1 MKKTIAVILCMVL
14 VLPLLT
20 ACEKAAPL
28 SPEAKAIVGSWAYN
42 HDPETAVLIL
52 KDNGAAEYDGKTYRQ
67 FTYDGE
73 FLELS
78 DRSGPA
84 WQIRCLTDE
93 KGMLLYRRAEYECDG
108 NHEGLI
114 GNWKDEK
121 DKWSFQ
127 FTDTNAFFEDGYFPG
142 TFTVDETAGSIRLR
156 YAGGELE
163 DTVCYYTIEGDT
175 LILDYPWR
183 MVRMD

>member
-1 MKKTIAVILCMVL
+1 MKKLICVVCM
-14 VLPLLT
+14 LL
-20 ACEKAAPL
+20 ALLLLAGCAEKTDL
-28 SPEAKAIVGSWAYN
+28 SPEAQKLVGKWAYEYE
-42 HDPETAVLIL
+42 PETAVLIL
-52 KDNGAAEYDGKTYRQ
+52 NQNGSAKFDGKKYDR

-78 DRSGPA
+78 FKDGPA
-84 WQIRCLTDE
+84 QQIRCLTDE
-93 KGMLLYRRAEYECDG
+93 KGVLLYRRAEYECDG
-108 NHEGLI
+108 THEGLI

-127 FTDTNAFFEDGYFPG
+127 FTDTNAFFEDGMFPG
-142 TFTVDETAGSIRLR
+142 TFFVDEAAGSIRLK

-183 MVRMD
+183 MVPAE

>member
-1 MKKTIAVILCMVL
+1 MKKLFC
-14 VLPLLT
+14 LLLALLLLAGCAKT
-20 ACEKAAPL
+20 AEL
-28 SPEAKAIVGSWAYN
+28 SPEARAIVGKWAYN
-42 HDPETAVLIL
+42 HDPATAVLTL
-52 KDNGAAEYDGKTYRQ
+52 KDDGGAKYDGKSYKR
-67 FTYDGE
+67 FTYDGT

-78 DRSGPA
+78 SGDGPV

-93 KGMLLYRRAEYECDG
+93 EGMLLYRRTEYECDG
-108 NHEGLI
+108 THDGLI

-127 FTDTNAFFEDGYFPG
+127 FTDTNAFLEDGYFYG
-142 TFTVDETAGSIRLR
+142 TFYVDEDAGSIRLR

-163 DTVCYYTIEGDT
+163 DAVCYYSIEGDT